1 MLKWSFNFT
10 SMNFIPLSFYER
22 STLKRINMTS
32 VLTKNPANIRMH
44 ETTPDIK
51 SSVQKSSKVQF
62 ITSGR
67 VLDSSVEISKR

>member
-44 ETTPDIK
+44 KTTPE